1 MINLN
6 FHPAGRHFLQ
16 IPGPSPVPDR
26 LLRAMSYPTIDHRG
40 PEFGALGRQV
50 LQGIRQVFATEHPVV
65 IYPSSGTGAWEAA
78 LVNTLSPGDSV
89 LMYETGHFASLWNK
103 MALRLGLK
111 PEFLGLPG
119 VQGWRRGVQADM
131 IERRL
136 REDSGHQVKAVCVVH
151 NETSTGVT
159 SDIAAVRR
167 AIDAAG
173 HPALLL
179 VDTISG
185 LACADYRH
193 DEWGVDVTVSGSQKG
208 LMLPPGISFNAL
220 SPKALAASRTAKLPK
235 SFWAWDE
242 IVESNKT
249 GYWPY
254 TPNTNLLYALAE
266 SLDMILAE
274 GLPQVFARHD
284 RLAQACRQ
292 AVKAWG
298 LEIQC
303 ADPAVYSPALTGVMM
318 PEGVDAD
325 HVREVIYQNFNMSL
339 GTGLG
344 KVKGRMFRIGH
355 LGECNDLTL
364 MATLSGCEMGL
375 KLAGVRLQGSGTAA
389 AMEHLVATARP
400 VAAPGAAGPLSKGEA
415 GRAVPAS
422 AKPSAPADTKTAH
435 PVQ

>member
-1 MINLN
+1 MPNLN

-40 PEFGALGRQV
+40 PEFGALGRSV
-50 LQGIRQVFATEHPVV
+50 LAGIRTIFKTQHPVV
-65 IYPSSGTGAWEAA
+65 IYPASGTGAWEAA
-78 LVNTLSPGDSV
+78 LANTLSPGDAV
-89 LMYETGHFASLWNK
+89 LMYETGHFATLWNK
-103 MALRLGLK
+103 MTLRLGLK

-119 VQGWRRGVQADM
+119 SEGWRRGVQAGM
-131 IERRL
+131 IAERL
-136 REDSGHQVKAVCVVH
+136 RADRQHAIKAVCVVH

-173 HPALLL
+173 HPALLM

-185 LACADYRH
+185 LASADYRH

-208 LMLPPGISFNAL
+208 LMLPPGISFNAV
-220 SPKALAASRTAKLPK
+220 SPKAIEASRAARLPR

-242 IVESNKT
+242 MLEINKT
-249 GYWPY
+249 GYFPY
-254 TPNTNLLYALAE
+254 TPNTNLLYALQE
-266 SLDMILAE
+266 SIAMLHAE
-274 GLPQVFARHD
+274 GLDAVFARHQQ
-284 RLAQACRQ
+284 LAEACRR
-292 AVKAWG
+292 AVRAWG

-303 ADPAVYSPALTGVMM
+303 ADEAVYSPVLTGVMM

-325 HVREVIYQNFNMSL
+325 AVRQLVYQRFNMSL
-339 GTGLG
+339 GAGLG

-375 KLAGVRLQGSGTAA
+375 RLSGVRLKGSGCAA
-389 AMEHLVATARP
+389 AMEYLAETSQRADRP
-400 VAAPGAAGPLSKGEA
+400 AAE
-415 GRAVPAS
+415 
-422 AKPSAPADTKTAH
+422 
-435 PVQ
+435 